1 MEYGVSVTF
10 RPRTPRKLPA
20 VERSRGEGTAWGP
33 RAVSPRV
40 GGMYQGFMTARRWG
54 CLEGRVKEAGDS
66 TTGILIILSRRQEN
80 RAKLRL
86 KLVNSN
92 QREKGHVAHP

>member
-40 GGMYQGFMTARRWG
+40 GGVARIYNCPALGALR
-54 CLEGRVKEAGDS
+54 AG
-66 TTGILIILSRRQEN
+66 SREQ
-80 RAKLRL
+80 AIPL
-86 KLVNSN
+86 LVS
-92 QREKGHVAHP
+92 